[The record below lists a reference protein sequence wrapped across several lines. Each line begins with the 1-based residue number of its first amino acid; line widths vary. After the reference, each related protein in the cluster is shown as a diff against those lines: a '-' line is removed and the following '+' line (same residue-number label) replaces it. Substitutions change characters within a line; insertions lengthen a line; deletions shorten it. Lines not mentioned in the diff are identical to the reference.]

1 MNSGIA
7 KTPTSSKKAAKS
19 PSASAERSSS
29 SGKTLIQSRLNFK
42 TDVKNSSPNNVKGKL
57 VYTSDE
63 DMTAVSPGT
72 KVEKAA
78 TDEGKNSLAAPI
90 VAKSLETQT
99 TGKKKRR
106 KPLNN
111 EGDLE
116 DNCDNIVEVIEIES
130 SDSLEVVSSDMN
142 PPKKVRISENET
154 YTQDND
160 QSNEEKQI
168 KVNKCS
174 NSDDNI
180 V

>member
-42 TDVKNSSPNNVKGKL
+42 TDVKNSSPNNSVKGKL

-63 DMTAVSPGT
+63 DMTAISPKA

-106 KPLNN
+106 KALNN
-111 EGDLE
+111 EADLE

-168 KVNKCS
+168 KVNK
-174 NSDDNI
+174 
-180 V
+180 